1 MVVYYLSQD
10 ESEKKKWN
18 NTEKKEKKTGCDMR
32 GIEENILQEKESNR
46 QNTVVE

>member
-10 ESEKKKWN
+10 ESEKRNEIIQKRK
-18 NTEKKEKKTGCDMR
+18 KKTGCDMR